1 MIRYKYCRNHI
12 LFVNRLSKLQIKELL
27 KRYSGGGSLTKISR
41 EMAIPKGVV
50 YYHVRKKFGRKYKPV
65 ILNLK
70 DKEKLGEFIGAFAG
84 DGGFFFTKKTYKYEI
99 FFHFSFKEAEYAER
113 ISEISNSLF
122 GKKAYIWFDNKN
134 RTIRVRIMGKV
145 IYEILKK
152 YLSWSGKK
160 SHTIALKRNVLNSS
174 LDLLRGIARGL
185 INSDGSVYIP
195 KNRIAFGTV
204 SVKLCRQFSY
214 ILRKFSINHHIY
226 PVEYKKKKTLYHI
239 HITGLKNVSLF
250 NKKIGITNQYKKS
263 QLRILLKNASV
274 VQPG

>member
-1 MIRYKYCRNHI
+1 M
-12 LFVNRLSKLQIKELL
+12 NRLSKLQIEELL
-27 KRYSGGGSLTKISR
+27 KKYSEGKSLTKISR
-41 EMAIPKGVV
+41 ETGISKGVV
-50 YYHVRKKFGRKYKPV
+50 YYHIRKKFGRKYKPV
-65 ILNLK
+65 VLNLK

-84 DGGFFFTKKTYKYEI
+84 DGSFFFTKKTYKYEI
-99 FFHFSFKEAEYAER
+99 FFHFSFKETEYAER

-134 RTIRVRIMGKV
+134 RTIRVRIMSKV
-145 IYEILKK
+145 IYKILKR

-204 SVKLCRQFSY
+204 SVKLCKQFSY
-214 ILRKFSINHHIY
+214 ILHKFSINHYIY
-226 PVEYKKKKTLYHI
+226 PVKYKRKKTLYHI
-239 HITGLKNVSLF
+239 HITGLKNLSTF
-250 NKKIGITNQYKKS
+250 SKKIGITNQYKKS
-263 QLRILLKNASV
+263 QLEILLKKAPMV
-274 VQPG
+274 